1 MMSEKNPWESA
12 REEFSSIPLPP
23 DLEEHLREGIRQGKK
38 RRKMQTIRRTL
49 GSCAACFLLMVGV
62 LNLSPTVANAA
73 ADLPVVG
80 SLFQVLTVR
89 QFQDVD
95 DDRTLTVQQPQI
107 AGSQLSDRINQE
119 IQERVDAKIAEGEA
133 AIQEYKQAFLET
145 GGTEEEWLKTHGEFC
160 EINVDYEI
168 LYQSEARLS
177 FVLDTY
183 TSLYSFQQ
191 EQFFYN
197 LDLSLDRELTLEDLL
212 GENWVE
218 LCNESIREQMAEAE
232 DPSVF
237 FTEEEGGFVTVDEN
251 TQFYLNELGQP
262 VVVFPRYTIAIG
274 AMGIVEF
281 GILP

>member
-12 REEFSSIPLPP
+12 REEFSSVPLPP

-49 GSCAACFLLMVGV
+49 GSCAACFLLMVGA

-73 ADLPVVG
+73 ADLPIVG

-107 AGSQLSDRINQE
+107 TGSQLSDRINQE

-133 AIQEYKQAFLET
+133 AIQAYKQAFLET
-145 GGTEEEWLKTHGEFC
+145 GGTEEEWQKTRGEFC
-160 EINVDYEI
+160 EINVDYDI
-168 LYQSEARLS
+168 LYQSADRLS

-183 TSLYSFQQ
+183 TSLYSFQR

-218 LCNESIREQMAEAE
+218 ICNESIREQMAEAE

>member
-1 MMSEKNPWESA
+1 MSEKNPWESA
-12 REEFSSIPLPP
+12 REEFSSVPLPP
-23 DLEEHLREGIRQGKK
+23 ELDARLREGIRQGKR
-38 RRKMQTIRRTL
+38 RRKMQTLRRTL
-49 GSCAACFLLMVGV
+49 GSCAACLVLMMGV

-80 SLFQVLTVR
+80 SLFQVLTIR

-107 AGSQLSDRINQE
+107 EGSQLSDRINQE
-119 IQERVDAKIAEGEA
+119 IQERVDAKIAEGEE
-133 AIQEYKQAFLET
+133 AIQTYKQAFLDT
-145 GGTEEEWLKTHGEFC
+145 GGTEKEWTDNYRDFC

-168 LYQSEARLS
+168 LYQSEDRLS

-218 LCNESIREQMAEAE
+218 ICNESIRKQISEAE

-237 FTEEEGGFVTVDEN
+237 FGEEDGGFVTVDEN
-251 TQFYLNELGQP
+251 TQFYLNKLGQP
-262 VVVFPRYTIAIG
+262 VIVFPRYTIAVG